1 MIFSALFMG
10 FSFIIYTSANSM
22 TGIDPFMLFAL
33 LPKTWYTCVG
43 GMDMFE
49 ITLITVGKLK
59 EKFYLSAAAEY
70 EKRIKGYCQFKL
82 LELPE
87 TRLPDN
93 PSPAEISAGLEK
105 EADLIL
111 TKIPKGAWFCTL
123 TPEGKLL
130 SSEALADKLQE
141 VKLSGKSSACFLI
154 GSSFGMAQRIKDKA
168 DFKLSMSP
176 MTFPHHL
183 ARVMVLEQLY
193 RAEAIQSGSKYH
205 K

>member
-1 MIFSALFMG
+1 
-10 FSFIIYTSANSM
+10 
-22 TGIDPFMLFAL
+22 
-33 LPKTWYTCVG
+33 
-43 GMDMFE
+43 MFE
-49 ITLITVGKLK
+49 ITLIAMGKLK

-70 EKRIKGYCQFKL
+70 EKRMKGYCQFRL
-82 LELPE
+82 LEMPEVRLPE
-87 TRLPDN
+87 N
-93 PSPAEISAGLEK
+93 PSAAEISAGLEK
-105 EADLIL
+105 EAELIFS
-111 TKIPKGAWFCTL
+111 KIPKGAWFCVF

-130 SSEALADKLQE
+130 SSENLAAKMKE

-154 GSSFGMAQRIKDKA
+154 GSSFGMSPRVKERA

-193 RAEAIQSGSKYH
+193 RAEAIQAGSKYH

>member
-1 MIFSALFMG
+1 
-10 FSFIIYTSANSM
+10 
-22 TGIDPFMLFAL
+22 
-33 LPKTWYTCVG
+33 
-43 GMDMFE
+43 MFE

-59 EKFYLSAAAEY
+59 EKFYISAVNEY
-70 EKRIKGYCQFKL
+70 EKRLKGYCKFQI

-87 TRLPDN
+87 SRLPDN

-105 EADLIL
+105 EAELIISR
-111 TKIPKGAWFCTL
+111 IPKGAWFCTL

-130 SSEALADKLQE
+130 SSEALADKMAQ

-154 GSSFGMAQRIKDKA
+154 GSSFGIANRVKQIA
-168 DFKLSMSP
+168 DYKLSMSP

-193 RAEAIQSGSKYH
+193 RAESIQAGSKYH